1 MSGRIKRKATWSTA
15 LQRRIHGDTKAIV
28 REFLLD
34 GPYVADGELADA
46 LTDAVRRRDMS
57 AYREAHREVRR
68 IAREMGERDAKE
80 G

>member
-1 MSGRIKRKATWSTA
+1 MSGSIRRKATWSTP

-46 LTDAVRRRDMS
+46 LRGAVRRRDMA

-68 IAREMGERDAKE
+68 VARAMMRGHVDF
-80 G
+80 